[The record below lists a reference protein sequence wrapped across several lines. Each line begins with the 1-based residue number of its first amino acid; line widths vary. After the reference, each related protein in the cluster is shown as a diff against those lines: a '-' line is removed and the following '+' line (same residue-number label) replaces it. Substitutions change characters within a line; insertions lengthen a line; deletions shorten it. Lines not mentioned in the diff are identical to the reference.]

1 MHLAHKFLLSLAL
14 LGPVAGHTQDKAPF
28 NLQELAPG
36 VYAAIDREGR
46 AGANAGIVI
55 GRDAVLV
62 VDSLYKEAASQALLA
77 AVRKLSSLPIRY
89 LVNTHH
95 HIDHV
100 AGNRLFADS
109 GATVVAQRN
118 VAGWIQSENLRLLG
132 GEQASPAAQAQVAN
146 LLQPQLSFD
155 RRMSLDLGGRR
166 VELQHQLGHTGG
178 DTVVWVPDA
187 QVMFLGDLLWRRSIP
202 NLIDADLPDWR
213 STLAALSLQPD
224 TTASCPA
231 TAAWPAAT
239 ICASSRP
246 IWKRWSTPWPPPR
259 VRPKPARPKPWRP
272 SRPATPPGPTS
283 RAWRPPMCA
292 TRWRRRPAPS
302 GCRHSA
308 ISGASAAAQSPR
320 RAHP

>member
-202 NLIDADLPDWR
+202 NLIDADLPNWR

-224 TTASCPA
+224 TIRFVPGHGGVASSDDLREFATYLEALEHTVAATEGPA
-231 TAAWPAAT
+231 ETRSAQALEALKARYAAWAYF
-239 ICASSRP
+239 
-246 IWKRWSTPWPPPR
+246 K
-259 VRPKPARPKPWRP
+259 
-272 SRPATPPGPTS
+272 GL
-283 RAWRPPMCA
+283 
-292 TRWRRRPAPS
+292 
-302 GCRHSA
+302 
-308 ISGASAAAQSPR
+308 AAANVRDALAAQAGTKRVPPQR
-320 RAHP
+320 H